1 MNNNTLSLA
10 EWMRKRDL
18 ELPQLVELCGLDK
31 KVVEAIVAGRYTTSP
46 KHRQKLADAL
56 QLQPGE
62 IAWSGA
68 VEVDHMYGHGPQF
81 GRSP

>member
-1 MNNNTLSLA
+1 
-10 EWMRKRDL
+10 MRQRDL
-18 ELPQLVELCGLDK
+18 DLSQLVELSGLDK

-46 KHRQKLADAL
+46 QHREKLANAL
-56 QLQPGE
+56 QIPTSD

-68 VEVDHMYGHGPQF
+68 VDVDHLYGHGPQF

>member
-1 MNNNTLSLA
+1 MNKPLSLA
-10 EWMRKRDL
+10 DWMGKRDL
-18 ELPQLVELCGLDK
+18 KLPELVALSGLDK
-31 KVVEAIVAGRYTTSP
+31 KVVEAIVGGRYTTSP

-56 QLQPGE
+56 QLQPSD